1 MTSVVGPMAAFVA
14 HMSFADCFGLVVSVL
29 LCAYLLY
36 ALLRG
41 EKF

>member
-1 MTSVVGPMAAFVA
+1 
-14 HMSFADCFGLVVSVL
+14 MSGADIFGLTVSVL